1 MAAEKNSW
9 VKDLLVA
16 FAATT
21 LSIVLTF
28 GTTGVVNRIKQK
40 QERKLTALMVM
51 SSIEEY
57 AHYLEVLG
65 NEDLARVDSVAAWLL
80 SLPIEDVV
88 KLGDEPLA
96 EALDVIAGIPV
107 VVHDHSAETIFS
119 SNIDTWK
126 RMGNFRFIDNV
137 GSCFSAMN
145 GMEEYF
151 NEEFAQ
157 YNAARTAVLDHPSD
171 YPGGSKAEK
180 LLRNELFRRQLLQ
193 PNYFRRWLPYCAE
206 VLREANRHNMHMMG
220 ITEKEVLDFTENKGV
235 GDKYEEKYVD
245 IFDFE
250 KPQLDIDSLAMQLSY
265 ARQADSLLRVMK
277 GSGK

>member
-1 MAAEKNSW
+1 MSTEKNSW

-21 LSIVLTF
+21 LSIILTF

-51 SSIEEY
+51 GSIEEF
-57 AHYLEVLG
+57 AQFLEEVG
-65 NEDLARVDSVAAWLL
+65 KVDLACVDSVATWLL

-88 KLGDEPLA
+88 KLGDEPLWPA
-96 EALDVIAGIPV
+96 IEAIAGIPV
-107 VVHDHSAETIFS
+107 IVHDQSAETIFS

-126 RMGNFRFIDNV
+126 TMGNFRFIDNV
-137 GSCFSAMN
+137 GSIFSAMN
-145 GMEEYF
+145 EMEAYY
-151 NEEFAQ
+151 NEEFAK

-171 YPGGSKAEK
+171 YPGDSKAEK

-206 VLREANRHNMHMMG
+206 VLRETNRHSMHLMG

-235 GDKYEEKYVD
+235 GDEYEEKRVD
-245 IFDFE
+245 LFDFE
-250 KPQLDIDSLAMQLSY
+250 RPHLDIDSLAVQLSF
-265 ARQADSLLRVMK
+265 ARQVDSLLRVKK
-277 GSGK
+277 GTGK